1 MKLLPMNPA
10 PPVTS
15 IVILAASLSVFQTG
29 GKPPVVG
36 DLGRVRGQPELVGL
50 VVVVGESRD
59 AHEERR
65 LGADPLEPVV
75 DAGRDADEDRVLL
88 ADEEFHKTPVG
99 GRVLAGVVERDLHH
113 PVDTGEVVGLL
124 LVVVPRL
131 DDARVGRRAVD
142 LAELLEDL
150 VVATEDL
157 HQPAALVGDDAEFFD
172 SYTVDAVR
180 HCCHRTEYL
189 DTEDSSEEFHPEE
202 TLFSGNNLVI
212 W

>member
-15 IVILAASLSVFQTG
+15 MVILAAPSSVLQAG

-50 VVVVGESRD
+50 VVVVGQGRD

-88 ADEEFHKTPVG
+88 TDEELHETLVG
-99 GRVLAGVVERDLHH
+99 RGVLAGVVERDLHH
-113 PVDTGEVVGLL
+113 PVDAGEVVGLL

-150 VVATEDL
+150 VVAAEDL
-157 HQPAALVGDDAEFFD
+157 HQPAALVGNDVEFFD
-172 SYTVDAVR
+172 SYTVDAVL
-180 HCCHRTEYL
+180 HTYHRITYR
-189 DTEDSSEEFHPEE
+189 TIGFSEGFCPKKA
-202 TLFSGNNLVI
+202 LFSGTDPLI
-212 W
+212 R

>member
-15 IVILAASLSVFQTG
+15 MVILAASLSVFQAG

-50 VVVVGESRD
+50 VVVVGQGRD

-88 ADEEFHKTPVG
+88 TDEEFHETSVG

-113 PVDTGEVVGLL
+113 AMDTGEVVGLL
-124 LVVVPRL
+124 FVVVPRL

-172 SYTVDAVR
+172 LDTVNSALHR
-180 HCCHRTEYL
+180 CHRSVLWYR
-189 DTEDSSEEFHPEE
+189 DSSRELHQEM
-202 TLFSGNNLVI
+202 TLFSRNSPVI
-212 W
+212 R